1 MDFGYF
7 DKSTKSRQVKNMEK
21 TFEDEIIGAIK
32 KFTAGYTSVRAA
44 AESLGVTYETFRSW
58 HDGIKSPSIKSLS
71 PIARKIG
78 LSLAPEV
85 PTIKRVGSNAP
96 IEKVEGEDLQK
107 VPVYS
112 VAGAGPGVM
121 LDSIEPMFTVVAPP
135 DYFRKSNC
143 AVLVEGHSMEPM
155 IPHGSVVGI
164 KCDVPFKANEIFLAD
179 IPYEGLVVKRVGVDL
194 KNNEFIFKSENP
206 DKEAYPDFRLSIAE
220 AEKIIIGRV
229 VWITIGY

>member
-1 MDFGYF
+1 
-7 DKSTKSRQVKNMEK
+7 MEK

-121 LDSIEPMFTVVAPP
+121 LDSIEPCLQSSRRQTISASQTALFWLRATAW
-135 DYFRKSNC
+135 N
-143 AVLVEGHSMEPM
+143 
-155 IPHGSVVGI
+155 
-164 KCDVPFKANEIFLAD
+164 
-179 IPYEGLVVKRVGVDL
+179 
-194 KNNEFIFKSENP
+194 
-206 DKEAYPDFRLSIAE
+206 RLSLTVRLWA
-220 AEKIIIGRV
+220 
-229 VWITIGY
+229 